1 LVQNQFK
8 IKLVLAIRQLIWPR
22 IYTRIGTES
31 VFKIKLVL
39 AIRQLTLP
47 RIHTRIGTESVQD
60 QVGASH

>member
-1 LVQNQFK
+1 MVQNQFK
-8 IKLVLAIRQLIWPR
+8 IKLVLAIRLIWPR
-22 IYTRIGTES
+22 IHTRIGTES

-47 RIHTRIGTESVQD
+47 IIHTRIGTGSVQD